1 MFLGVLFS
9 MKDIQIPC
17 MFSISC
23 QRLQSCSL

>member
-9 MKDIQIPC
+9 MKDIQILC
-17 MFSISC
+17 VLFVSC